1 MTVYAGLDLHATN
14 TYVAM
19 IDQENKV
26 LYKQRH
32 KNELP
37 AILAA
42 LDPFKEDLKGVVV
55 ESTFNWY
62 WLVDGLMHQGYRVHL
77 ANPSAIKQY
86 EGLKQ
91 IDDRRSSLW
100 LANLLRL
107 GILPSGYIYP
117 KEERPTRDLLR
128 KRLQLVRHRTSHILS
143 VKNILAR
150 NLGLRMPSADVKKLT
165 DAESKRLFS
174 DKEMQA
180 AVLSS
185 IGLVRHLGDDITKIE
200 RMILK
205 KVKIQ
210 KEFAKLMTIPGIGII
225 IALTI
230 MLEVGDIRRFP
241 TVGDYSSYCRCVKSV
256 RTSAGKVIGHGNRK
270 NGNKYL
276 SWAYVEAAQAA
287 RRFHETVRSYYEK
300 KMAKTNKIVAVKALS
315 HKLTRASYYVMRDQV
330 DYDPARLFGQEAREG
345 GAVNQEHSRPVTKHL
360 SDSLSQHH
368 TKKEVRRHESGGR
381 RIRP

>member
-32 KNELP
+32 RNELP
-37 AILAA
+37 TILAA
-42 LDPFKEDLKGVVV
+42 LDPFKKDLQGVVV

-62 WLVDGLMHQGYRVHL
+62 WLVDGLMDQGYEVHL

-150 NLGLRMPSADVKKLT
+150 NLGLRMPSVDVKKLLDT
-165 DAESKRLFS
+165 EVRRLFP
-174 DKEMQA
+174 DKEMRT

-185 IGLVRHLGDDITKIE
+185 LGLIRHLGEEIDEDRDDDREKGE
-200 RMILK
+200 GK
-205 KVKIQ
+205 KGVRQTHDHTRHRQHPRSHDHARGGEYPPVPYRGRLFIV
-210 KEFAKLMTIPGIGII
+210 LP
-225 IALTI
+225 
-230 MLEVGDIRRFP
+230 V
-241 TVGDYSSYCRCVKSV
+241 CKSI

-287 RRFHETVRSYYEK
+287 RRFHETVRNYYEK

-330 DYDPARLFGQEAREG
+330 DYDPARLFQ
-345 GAVNQEHSRPVTKHL
+345 
-360 SDSLSQHH
+360 
-368 TKKEVRRHESGGR
+368 
-381 RIRP
+381 

>member
-26 LYKQRH
+26 LYQQRH
-32 KNELP
+32 RNELL

-42 LDPFKEDLKGVVV
+42 LDPFKKDMQGVVV

-62 WLVDGLMHQGYRVHL
+62 WLVDGLMAEGYPVHL

-91 IDDRRSSLW
+91 IDDKRSSLW

-150 NLGLRMPSADVKKLT
+150 NLGLRVKSDDVKKLE
-165 DAESKRLFS
+165 DPEAKRLFR
-174 DKEMQA
+174 DREMRT

-185 IGLVRHLGDDITKIE
+185 LGLIRHLETEIDTIE
-200 RMILK
+200 DMIANKL
-205 KVKIQ
+205 KVK
-210 KEFAKLMTIPGIGII
+210 KEFAKLITLPGIGKIL
-225 IALTI
+225 ALTI
-230 MLEVGDIRRFP
+230 MLEVGDIHRFP
-241 TVGDYSSYCRCVKSV
+241 TVGDYSSYCRCVKST
-256 RTSAGKVIGHGNRK
+256 RISAGKVTGHGNRK

-276 SWAYVEAAQAA
+276 SWAYIEAAQAA

-300 KMAKTNKIVAVKALS
+300 KMARTNKIVAIKALS

-330 DYDPARLFGQEAREG
+330 DYDPARLFG
-345 GAVNQEHSRPVTKHL
+345 
-360 SDSLSQHH
+360 
-368 TKKEVRRHESGGR
+368 
-381 RIRP
+381 

>member
-26 LYKQRH
+26 LYQQRH
-32 KNELP
+32 RNELP

-42 LDPFKEDLKGVVV
+42 LDPFKKDLEGVAV

-62 WLVDGLMHQGYRVHL
+62 WLVDGLMDHGYPVHL

-91 IDDRRSSLW
+91 IDDKRSSLW

-143 VKNILAR
+143 IKNILAR
-150 NLGLRMPSADVKKLT
+150 NLGLRVRSDDIKKLE
-165 DAESKRLFS
+165 DPEVKRLFR
-174 DKEMQA
+174 DQEMRT
-180 AVLSS
+180 AVLTSL
-185 IGLVRHLGDDITKIE
+185 GLIRHLETEIDRIE
-200 RMILK
+200 DMIEK
-205 KVKIQ
+205 KVKVK
-210 KEFAKLMTIPGIGII
+210 KEFAKLITLPGIGKIL
-225 IALTI
+225 ALTI
-230 MLEVGDIRRFP
+230 MLEVGDIHRFP
-241 TVGDYSSYCRCVKSV
+241 TVGDYSSYCRCVKST
-256 RTSAGKVIGHGNRK
+256 RISAGKVIGHGNRK

-276 SWAYVEAAQAA
+276 SWAYIEAAQAA

-300 KMAKTNKIVAVKALS
+300 KMARTNKIVAIKALS

-330 DYDPARLFGQEAREG
+330 DYDPARLFR
-345 GAVNQEHSRPVTKHL
+345 
-360 SDSLSQHH
+360 
-368 TKKEVRRHESGGR
+368 
-381 RIRP
+381 